1 LCSVLRLTDSPN
13 AVGTLSGRVWD
24 SRGLGKLAE
33 PTPSLIYEIETYD
46 ETGGGHQRASEEDLV
61 LLVYMRVESI
71 LEADTKELRRKIL
84 CCSCTSRGREGS
96 WRVYWRRTQR
106 ASEEDLMLLVYFRAE
121 SIQDADAKELRRK
134 IWCCLCTT
142 RGGEGARGVCWR
154 RTPQSFGGRLGVA
167 GVLTGEIG
175 KGKE

>member
-1 LCSVLRLTDSPN
+1 MMRL
-13 AVGTLSGRVWD
+13 G
-24 SRGLGKLAE
+24 
-33 PTPSLIYEIETYD
+33 
-46 ETGGGHQRASEEDLV
+46 
-61 LLVYMRVESI
+61 
-71 LEADTKELRRKIL
+71 ADTKELRRKIWCCL
-84 CCSCTSRGREGS
+84 CTCV
-96 WRVYWRRTQR
+96 WRVYWRRTPKSFGGRFCVARVLPGEERVLGEYTGGGHQR

>member
-1 LCSVLRLTDSPN
+1 MCSVLRLTDSPN

-61 LLVYMRVESI
+61 LLVCMRVESI
-71 LEADTKELRRKIL
+71 LEADT
-84 CCSCTSRGREGS
+84 
-96 WRVYWRRTQR
+96 
-106 ASEEDLMLLVYFRAE
+106 
-121 SIQDADAKELRRK
+121 KELRRK